1 MLMTEK
7 EITFC
12 KKYDAHNRSY
22 WYLYTL
28 LDLNTELSALSRKLG
43 KVNLYIG
50 DMECPIELNKDMLI
64 YAIQYR
70 QFSGNT
76 QEERDLLHY
85 NLTNHSKFKHF
96 YTISQDIHCYV
107 LQLDGNKAE
116 IYNHFKQSKYSKMD
130 IQIEIHG
137 RKIKYGDC
145 LEEAGKSIIPT
156 YLGNVYHSIKKTPIG
171 IAKFKLWLKE
181 NDIKVDNPEQMEIE
195 SKLIESEEIL
205 RYE

>member
-1 MLMTEK
+1 MSEK
-7 EITFC
+7 EVHFC

-28 LDLNTELSALSRKLG
+28 LELNSEISALSRKLG

-50 DMECPIELNKDMLI
+50 DKECPIKLNKNMLI

-70 QFSGNT
+70 EFSGNT

-85 NLTNHSKFKHF
+85 NLTNNKKFK
-96 YTISQDIHCYV
+96 YYYKIGDNVHCYIME
-107 LQLDGNKAE
+107 LEKDKSE
-116 IYNHFKQSKYSKMD
+116 IYQNFKKSKYSKMNTLV
-130 IQIEIHG
+130 EING
-137 RKIKYGDC
+137 KKVRYGDY
-145 LEEAGKSIIPT
+145 LEDAAKYNVPT
-156 YLGNVYHSIKKTPIG
+156 YLSNVYHSIKKTNLG
-171 IAKFKLWLKE
+171 VAKFKLWLKE
-181 NDIKVDNPEQMEIE
+181 HDIRIDDVDNLEIE